1 MNKEPKFEQLSAWM
15 DDELDELRLH
25 RLLEQAK
32 TDPSV
37 LEDWAQMHQSAAA
50 RRGLPVVDVLA
61 RVNATLDQQEADE
74 QEMRRQRRVQWQYER
89 RGMVWGA
96 LAASVVLSVVTV
108 IWRPVGT
115 PASTPDTVIASV
127 VDASVDPRVAA
138 QLHAYWNVHAQYATY
153 QPGMRWE
160 EMPSTLPSKMD
171 QL

>member
-1 MNKEPKFEQLSAWM
+1 MNKEPQFEHLSAWM

-25 RLLEQAK
+25 RLLAQAK

-50 RRGLPVVDVLA
+50 RQGLPVVDVLA
-61 RVNATLDQQEADE
+61 GVNAALDQQEADE
-74 QEMRRQRRVQWQYER
+74 QETRQQRRMQWQYER

-108 IWRPVGT
+108 MWRPVGNSS
-115 PASTPDTVIASV
+115 AGLDTAAVTV
-127 VDASVDPRVAA
+127 LDPQVAPQVAA
-138 QLHAYWNVHAQYATY
+138 QLRAYWNVHAQYATF
-153 QPGMRWE
+153 QPGQRWE
-160 EMPSTLPSKMD
+160 EIPATVPTNVG